1 MRSGMR
7 HWPLGRN
14 LAIDPTG
21 VDVINVFV
29 YWLLQF
35 HAIIVVWK
43 CSVIPKNKQ
52 LRQYTFQCISV
63 RKTGKLSTFLKVS
76 KSAQMS
82 QLQFYWFLKKSIKT
96 VWCPFSIKIILG
108 FFEDMYWICI
118 QGMCVYVMSIHAT
131 NLINYAH

>member
-52 LRQYTFQCISV
+52 LRQYTFRCISV
-63 RKTGKLSTFLKVS
+63 GKTGKLSTFLKVS

-82 QLQFYWFLKKSIKT
+82 QLQFYWFLKKSRKYVRYRSLIQQIRQIHT
-96 VWCPFSIKIILG
+96 TDGVNYYNSGLTFTIILVV
-108 FFEDMYWICI
+108 FCK
-118 QGMCVYVMSIHAT
+118 S
-131 NLINYAH
+131 L